1 MAGIGGR
8 KGAESYWVVILVL
21 GIELNFLVRQSIV
34 NCCVVFWCQSCISS
48 IFGMHCTQ
56 GNVFNHVY
64 TVLDVFQG
72 ADSSESIPYGY
83 LPTAHTCSNVLVL
96 PIGFLTSPLPEEQG
110 LFQVYDLAFANA
122 HFGTM

>member
-1 MAGIGGR
+1 MFWYDSPLLTVVWCFCVRTVYLEYLPCIVLKGI
-8 KGAESYWVVILVL
+8 
-21 GIELNFLVRQSIV
+21 
-34 NCCVVFWCQSCISS
+34 
-48 IFGMHCTQ
+48 
-56 GNVFNHVY
+56 VFNHVY